1 MEGLM
6 PPAIVPKKVKETDYT
21 KFTVEQIK
29 AQLEQRGLQTNGKRK
44 ALVRRLKAEVQ
55 RAWQSYYSAK
65 GETQPL
71 FDKPKKKKPK
81 QSPEEIAR
89 QIEANKAK
97 RLEKLKRKAENIKRM
112 EEAREAKRRRK
123 EESAAVQADRMEQQK
138 KDKMERQKLECF
150 VTFDLKSFQ
159 QQLQKKIDPKGDKLS
174 SLNYNAVQ
182 KRFNLRFKD
191 AKTQVAYTKNSTVQ
205 KPKKFELKMT
215 LSCLPAPVES
225 RCVMFLYPSAVN
237 HPNKEDA
244 ASWLEKQGSGDV
256 QDLSALQLW
265 IDSGFSS
272 FAKYGKI
279 VNIYRER
286 GFIVVQFSTDSEA
299 NKFMKNSGG
308 SFNGVDFVHKKVG
321 TPTKADRNALLKEHP
336 MPNLKK
342 KKE

>member
-1 MEGLM
+1 
-6 PPAIVPKKVKETDYT
+6 
-21 KFTVEQIK
+21 
-29 AQLEQRGLQTNGKRK
+29 
-44 ALVRRLKAEVQ
+44 
-55 RAWQSYYSAK
+55 
-65 GETQPL
+65 
-71 FDKPKKKKPK
+71 
-81 QSPEEIAR
+81 
-89 QIEANKAK
+89 
-97 RLEKLKRKAENIKRM
+97 
-112 EEAREAKRRRK
+112 
-123 EESAAVQADRMEQQK
+123 
-138 KDKMERQKLECF
+138 
-150 VTFDLKSFQ
+150 
-159 QQLQKKIDPKGDKLS
+159 
-174 SLNYNAVQ
+174 
-182 KRFNLRFKD
+182 
-191 AKTQVAYTKNSTVQ
+191 
-205 KPKKFELKMT
+205 
-215 LSCLPAPVES
+215 
-225 RCVMFLYPSAVN
+225 MFLYPSAVN